1 MEIFFKLATE
11 LIQTTRAFWLVL
23 LGAGT
28 AIVAHNRNTKLTN
41 DSNQQERKKLQY
53 IEANREKINALKK
66 LYEVIQEATSLHS
79 VYMARVKFKITC
91 KQRNLL
97 FDNAEEIKLKII
109 ERFSK
114 APMLVQFYAVE
125 KSVIFNHYQRVVM

>member
-1 MEIFFKLATE
+1 
-11 LIQTTRAFWLVL
+11 
-23 LGAGT
+23 
-28 AIVAHNRNTKLTN
+28 
-41 DSNQQERKKLQY
+41 
-53 IEANREKINALKK
+53 
-66 LYEVIQEATSLHS
+66 
-79 VYMARVKFKITC
+79 MARVKFKITR

-114 APMLVQFYAVE
+114 ASMLVQFYAVE